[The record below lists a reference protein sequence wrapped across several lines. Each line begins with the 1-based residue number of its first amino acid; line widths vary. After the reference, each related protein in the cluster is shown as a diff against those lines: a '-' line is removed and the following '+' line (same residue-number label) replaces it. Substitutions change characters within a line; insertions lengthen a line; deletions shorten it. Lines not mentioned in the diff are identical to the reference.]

1 MSEILQTNEP
11 TKHESRRVL
20 TDKQIGRILRA
31 HGIEYISPDMVT
43 PGASPNAPTAM
54 IAPDGYGDDSQKRWI
69 VVSGWTLGRLRDW
82 LGY

>member
-11 TKHESRRVL
+11 AKHESRRVL
-20 TDKQIGRILRA
+20 TDKQIARILRA
-31 HGIEYISPDMVT
+31 HGIEYITPDMVT

-54 IAPDGYGDDSQKRWI
+54 IAHDDCGDDDPKRWI
-69 VVSGWTLGRLRDW
+69 VVSGWTLGRLREW